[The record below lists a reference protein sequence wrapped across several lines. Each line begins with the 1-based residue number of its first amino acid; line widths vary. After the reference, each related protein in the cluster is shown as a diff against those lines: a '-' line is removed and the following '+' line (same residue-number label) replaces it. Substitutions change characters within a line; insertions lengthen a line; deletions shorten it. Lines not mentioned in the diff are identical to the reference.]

1 MLVLLDGLT
10 PLRSRPWGVARQR
23 RTTSFPHRRR
33 RRHTNQR
40 NGEYG
45 CEAMHWLYEW
55 MSVLAVSPA
64 PLHSQQCLRRLSFTL
79 MGVGQV
85 QHLLEIRQQL
95 ASLEER
101 QRVARDLHDS
111 VKQQAFALTLPGQRE
126 RNSPS

>member
-1 MLVLLDGLT
+1 
-10 PLRSRPWGVARQR
+10 
-23 RTTSFPHRRR
+23 
-33 RRHTNQR
+33 
-40 NGEYG
+40 
-45 CEAMHWLYEW
+45 
-55 MSVLAVSPA
+55 
-64 PLHSQQCLRRLSFTL
+64 